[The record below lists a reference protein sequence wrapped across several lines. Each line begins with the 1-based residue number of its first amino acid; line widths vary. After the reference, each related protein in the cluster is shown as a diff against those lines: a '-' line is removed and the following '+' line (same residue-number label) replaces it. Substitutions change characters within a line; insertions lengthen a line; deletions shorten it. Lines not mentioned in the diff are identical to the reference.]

1 MPPGL
6 PPSPGEC
13 YQAPAALSLR
23 YGLNIFLAN
32 SVLIE
37 YAVNFEQVAPYWH
50 KALSTIPLS
59 NPTQGIESGMRKN
72 KSAALRKPDILESY
86 YQVLIEE
93 GLEGTSI
100 SKIASR
106 IGIHPSLII
115 HYFKNKENMK
125 LEFVDLLIEKY
136 QSPSMINFDHIE
148 DDEEHFNAIISVL
161 FSFKWNR
168 TVDPGVHFGFY
179 YLSLRNEQILSRFRL
194 MFKWL
199 RDYLCEKL
207 VYFNEKGIIKVQDSV
222 KAADYIVTL
231 MEGLEFHSQFLANGK
246 HFDDFAQSAQK
257 VLVSALKNG
266 EF

>member
-1 MPPGL
+1 
-6 PPSPGEC
+6 
-13 YQAPAALSLR
+13 
-23 YGLNIFLAN
+23 
-32 SVLIE
+32 
-37 YAVNFEQVAPYWH
+37 
-50 KALSTIPLS
+50 
-59 NPTQGIESGMRKN
+59 MRKN

-86 YQVLIEE
+86 YQVLIQE

-100 SKIASR
+100 SKIANR

-125 LEFVDLLIEKY
+125 LALVDLLIEKY
-136 QSPSMINFDHIE
+136 QSPAMMRFDHIE
-148 DDEEHFNAIISVL
+148 DDQEHFDAIIDVL
-161 FSFKWNR
+161 FSFKWSR

-179 YLSLRNEQILSRFRL
+179 YLSLRNEQILERFRV

-207 VYFNEKGIIKVQDSV
+207 IYFTDKGIIRVADAV

-231 MEGLEFHSQFLANGK
+231 MEGLEFHAQFLADGK
-246 HFDDFAQSAQK
+246 PFEDFAQSARK
-257 VLVSALKNG
+257 ALVSALKNG